1 MVLLRRGLA
10 GKGDSRVIMSDE
22 IMEPKEVA
30 KLLKVN
36 PRTVVRWAEQKKLP
50 GFKLGDLWRFR
61 REAIE
66 EYILQLEKGTITFTD
81 SGLQNE
87 KPIAEDTSDIPP
99 ADS

>member
-1 MVLLRRGLA
+1 
-10 GKGDSRVIMSDE
+10 MSDE
-22 IMEPKEVA
+22 IMDPKEVA

-81 SGLQNE
+81 SSLQNE

-99 ADS
+99 TDS